1 MRLQNVLFEMERA
14 KVLSLVVKKISSIL
28 KEFCHALVTTEYL
41 LDPKELQSLSSL
53 PEVDSLQLYL
63 MSDVKRVL
71 SEKEGKMVIS
81 EGEKGAMKSSDI
93 GFLRQYPLWGKLE

>member
-1 MRLQNVLFEMERA
+1 MRLQNVLFEMECA
-14 KVLSLVVKKISSIL
+14 KVLSLVIKKISSIL

-81 EGEKGAMKSSDI
+81 EGEKGTMKSSDI